1 MKHFLVLISFI
12 CMTSMSFGQGNKR
25 ISGYVKDSLSG
36 ELLIGASIQAIG
48 VNTQVSSKS
57 DGYSAI
63 HILVNV
69 NKLLVTHVGY
79 EDQIVPQDTTQHRQ
93 NSPLIPVGNILEEV
107 VVSSQ
112 SAN

>member
-48 VNTQVSSKS
+48 VNTQVSSNNY
-57 DGYSAI
+57 GYFAI
-63 HILVNV
+63 QIPDNV
-69 NKLLVTHVGY
+69 NKLLVSYVGY
-79 EDQIVPQDTTQHRQ
+79 QDRIVALDSTHQRLNIQ
-93 NSPLIPVGNILEEV
+93 LIPVGNLL
-107 VVSSQ
+107 
-112 SAN
+112 